1 MRIFFLICIGLLFFT
16 SCDKSNL
23 YDFDGIDIPP
33 NLSVDIN
40 NDGIEDFKIV
50 YGTIATEDMPVTS
63 ANVFGSLEPLN
74 DNLLLIH
81 QQKGSLF
88 LLPNDTVTRNVLGDV
103 SWSGY
108 NSTNIIW
115 RPWKDGKWDRR
126 WSVLTE
132 LGPDYYLGFQLVHNQ
147 NKIGWLSLALDIKT
161 GETTIKDKEIT
172 DDDML
177 VVPSRFGL

>member
-33 NLSVDIN
+33 NRSVDIN
-40 NDGIEDFKIV
+40 HDGIEDFKIV
-50 YGTIATEDMPVTS
+50 YGTIATADMPVTS

-81 QQKGSLF
+81 QEKGSLF
-88 LLPNDTVTRNVLGDV
+88 LLPNYTVTRNVLGDV
-103 SWSGY
+103 SWSRY

-161 GETTIKDKEIT
+161 GEIIIKDMEIT

-177 VVPSRFGL
+177 VIRSPFDQ